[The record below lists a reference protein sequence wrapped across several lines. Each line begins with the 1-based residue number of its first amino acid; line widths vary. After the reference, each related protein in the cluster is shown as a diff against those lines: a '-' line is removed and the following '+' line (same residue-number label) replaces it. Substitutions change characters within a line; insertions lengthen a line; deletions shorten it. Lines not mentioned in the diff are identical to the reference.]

1 MQKRGKSGRFL
12 KIIVIDGQGGKIGSI
27 LIKQLMQEMPE
38 AEILAIGTNSA
49 ATGNMLKAGAY
60 AGCSGE
66 NPVVVQCKDA
76 DIIAG
81 PIGISIANSLLGEV
95 TPKMAN
101 AVWKSRAEKILIPCH
116 RCRLHIPGVEDKKI
130 SELIGEAVSII
141 KDIVSGK
148 KTSVFSC
155 ME

>member
-1 MQKRGKSGRFL
+1 M

-27 LIKQLMQEMPE
+27 LIKQLVQEIP
-38 AEILAIGTNSA
+38 AIEILAIGTNSM
-49 ATGNMLKAGAY
+49 ATANMLKSGAA
-60 AGCSGE
+60 AGCTGE
-66 NPVVVQCKDA
+66 NPVAVQCGDA

-95 TPKMAN
+95 TPKMAA

-130 SELIGEAVSII
+130 SELITDAVNII
-141 KDIVSGK
+141 KNLIQLK
-148 KTSVFSC
+148 
-155 ME
+155 ENL